1 MKAEGVE
8 SLYPFLYAGESDL
21 DAVLAEVRRS
31 TVEKATEI
39 VALRRRLAEEQGE
52 ALAACAAD
60 MAARFDSGGR
70 LLTFGNGGSSTD
82 AADIAQLF
90 LQPRT
95 GNPLPAFCLGS
106 SVAVLTALSNDV
118 GFDVVYA
125 RQVAAFGRPGDMV
138 FGISTSGGS
147 RNVLRGFDEARRRG
161 LLTVG
166 MAGYEGGQMA
176 ESGLVDHLIVVPS
189 ASVHRIQEAQTTA
202 YHVLW
207 TLVQEA
213 LAPNDAS
220 PAPG

>member
-1 MKAEGVE
+1 MKAEGLE

-21 DAVLAEVRRS
+21 DSVLAEVRRS

-52 ALAACAAD
+52 RLAACAAE
-60 MAARFDSGGR
+60 MADRFTAGGR

-82 AADIAQLF
+82 AADVAQLF
-90 LQPRT
+90 LQPRR
-95 GNPLPAFCLGS
+95 GRSLPAFCLGAG
-106 SVAVLTALSNDV
+106 VAVLTALSNDV

-125 RQVAAFGRPGDMV
+125 RQVAALGRPGDMV

-147 RNVLRGFDEARRRG
+147 HNVLRGFEEARQRG

-213 LAPNDAS
+213 LG
-220 PAPG
+220 PGAGPPPG